1 LFARAF
7 ETVVLYKLINK
18 NRMSNYLVDSIPLQD
33 VVSES
38 YHEPYP
44 SGAELEYLSGL
55 LDEIIIAAKNT
66 FSIGGFKPTSTVRED
81 EFYEVNDG
89 VDKKGMKS
97 TVKDN
102 VKQVVFTENDKVE
115 EVVIETEKG
124 ENFDLSSE
132 IDALKELSQFLDGEE
147 KEALLEEIEG
157 LELLLSMQ

>member
-1 LFARAF
+1 
-7 ETVVLYKLINK
+7 
-18 NRMSNYLVDSIPLQD
+18 
-33 VVSES
+33 
-38 YHEPYP
+38 
-44 SGAELEYLSGL
+44 L